1 MRFVVMLLLGMA
13 IGIFGTVTVLGAMQ
27 QGTPLPR
34 GMMAVTG
41 HHFGS
46 LRKQLEAGRC
56 EAVDIRRRLQG
67 LDALTGDL
75 ESAFL
80 PTGGD
85 DARFESLAAD
95 YRRAVKTALGA
106 APGDCT
112 ALGATVKDLGAQCKA
127 CHNEFRA

>member
-1 MRFVVMLLLGMA
+1 MLLLGMA
-13 IGIFGTVTVLGAMQ
+13 IGIFGAVTVLGAMQ

-41 HHFGS
+41 YHFGS
-46 LRKQLEAGRC
+46 LREQVDAGRC
-56 EAVDIRRRLQG
+56 DAVDIQRRLRG
-67 LDALTGDL
+67 LEALTVDL

-85 DARFESLAAD
+85 DARFESLAGD
-95 YRRAVKTALGA
+95 YRRAVQAALA
-106 APGDCT
+106 APPQDCA
-112 ALGATVKDLGAQCKA
+112 ALGATVKNLGAQCKA